1 MLGHNMVA
9 RYVTRRV
16 LGAVFVLWL
25 AATLAFAA
33 LNLTRGDPAQALL
46 AASGAT
52 AGEIAARRA
61 QLGLDD
67 PLPTQYVRYLSELVR
82 GDLGE
87 SWLHGRPVGRMIA
100 EQLPST
106 VALALAATAVGVI
119 LGFLLGLPAAVRR
132 GTWIDTVATSISV
145 VGLATPTYW
154 SGLLGILVFSL
165 YLRWLPS
172 TGEGDI
178 RHLILPAAVLG
189 FALSGSIARVVRA
202 QVAEVLKAP
211 FVVGVRARGLTP
223 RRILFV
229 HVLRNALGPALAVTA
244 LQFGFLLSGAVVTES
259 VFARRGL
266 GRLTVQAIVWQD
278 LPVVRG
284 VMVVAA
290 LAFVLTSLA
299 ADIARGWLD
308 PRLREEPQ

>member
-1 MLGHNMVA
+1 MVA
-9 RYVTRRV
+9 RYVARRL
-16 LGAVFVLWL
+16 LGALFVLWL

-33 LNLTRGDPAQALL
+33 LKLTPGDPAQALL

-67 PLPTQYVRYLSELVR
+67 PLMAQYLRYLSELAR

-87 SWLHGRPVGRMIA
+87 SWLHGRSVGRMIA
-100 EQLPST
+100 EQLPPT
-106 VALALAATAVGVI
+106 LALALAATAVGGI
-119 LGFLLGLPAAVRR
+119 LGLLLGLPAAVRR
-132 GTWIDTVATSISV
+132 GTWIDTLATSLSV
-145 VGLATPTYW
+145 VGLSTPTYW
-154 SGLLGILVFSL
+154 SGLIAILVFSL
-165 YLRWLPS
+165 ALRWLPA
-172 TGEGDI
+172 TGEGTLW
-178 RHLILPAAVLG
+178 HLILPAGVLG
-189 FALSGSIARVVRA
+189 LALSGSIARVVRA
-202 QVAEVLKAP
+202 QVAEVLQAP
-211 FVVGVRARGLTP
+211 FVVGLRAKGLTP
-223 RRILFV
+223 RRILFG

-266 GRLTVQAIVWQD
+266 GKLTVQAIVWRD
-278 LPVVRG
+278 LPVLRG
-284 VMVVAA
+284 VMVIAA
-290 LAFVLTSLA
+290 LAFVLTSLG

>member
-1 MLGHNMVA
+1 MVA
-9 RYVTRRV
+9 RYVARRL
-16 LGAVFVLWL
+16 LGALFVLWL

-33 LNLTRGDPAQALL
+33 LKLTPGDPAQALL

-52 AGEIAARRA
+52 ADEIAARRA

-67 PLPTQYVRYLSELVR
+67 PLMAQYLRYLSELAR

-100 EQLPST
+100 EQLPPT
-106 VALALAATAVGVI
+106 LALALAATAVGVA
-119 LGFLLGLPAAVRR
+119 LGLLLGLPAAVRR
-132 GTWIDTVATSISV
+132 GTWIDTLATSLSV
-145 VGLATPTYW
+145 AGLSTPTYW
-154 SGLLGILVFSL
+154 SGLLAILLFSL
-165 YLRWLPS
+165 ALRWLPA
-172 TGEGDI
+172 TGEGTLW
-178 RHLILPAAVLG
+178 HLILPAAVLG
-189 FALSGSIARVVRA
+189 LALSGSIARVVRA
-202 QVAEVLKAP
+202 QVAEVLQAP
-211 FVVGVRARGLTP
+211 FVVGLRAKGLTP
-223 RRILFV
+223 RRILFG

-266 GRLTVQAIVWQD
+266 GKLTVQAIVWRD
-278 LPVVRG
+278 LPVLRG

-290 LAFVLTSLA
+290 LAFILTSLG